1 MIDKNT
7 KSIGDD
13 IRANVLGR
21 LNIVEKAAAWVILR
35 VIKREGK
42 NIMASV
48 LKQDGRTSGTRVTS
62 LLIALSG
69 LGTMASSVAP
79 AFSDGGI
86 NLGNIDISSLQFGF
100 TTMMGG
106 LTAFFM
112 RRALPSKKREV
123 AKDES

>member
-42 NIMASV
+42 NIMVSV
-48 LKQDGRTSGTRVTS
+48 LKQDGRTSGTRVTA
-62 LLIALSG
+62 LLVALSG
-69 LGTMASSVAP
+69 LGTMATSIAP
-79 AFSDGGI
+79 AFVDGEM
-86 NLGNIDISSLQFGF
+86 NLGNIDMSTLQFGF

-106 LTAFFM
+106 LMGFFL
-112 RRALPSKKREV
+112 RRALP
-123 AKDES
+123 AKDEKE